1 MERFLEGL
9 LRDLA
14 KRCEVVKERLSAAPA
29 DPEVS
34 DRALGAYQVVEQ
46 VRREV
51 NSLLGSP
58 GLSSPQLV
66 PNHLQLYKRWYER
79 VALAEYYPL
88 PFIERY
94 GEHDRRLTQFC
105 RRAAGEIGWTL
116 PVPLVAAFSHQYF
129 WTNPFFSLVNIPAVE
144 GTSLLGMPDLFHE
157 LGHILLL
164 HNHRDLLGDF
174 LNEVALYIDSERAR
188 VDAAQRPPEY
198 REKYDLLFVQW
209 REEWVWEFASDMI
222 ATYIVGDAFGWQH
235 LRLCASLSHP
245 PYFPTLGEV
254 AEHPADS
261 ARLSGVIAALREL
274 DQSTDSLNKAWDD
287 YMAVLG
293 EARPPDYD
301 LCYPESLLQSL
312 ARRVVGGCSSLG
324 LKAIGDDQSTIV
336 RLIGEAWERFRS
348 APEEYERWERDAL
361 LRVWED
367 LDRNTPSR
375 P

>member
-94 GEHDRRLTQFC
+94 GEHDRRLTQLC
-105 RRAAGEIGWTL
+105 RRAAEEIGWTL

-164 HNHRDLLGDF
+164 HNHRELLGDF

-198 REKYDLLFVQW
+198 RGKYDLC
-209 REEWVWEFASDMI
+209 S
-222 ATYIVGDAFGWQH
+222 
-235 LRLCASLSHP
+235 C
-245 PYFPTLGEV
+245 
-254 AEHPADS
+254 
-261 ARLSGVIAALREL
+261 SGVKNGCG
-274 DQSTDSLNKAWDD
+274 SL
-287 YMAVLG
+287 
-293 EARPPDYD
+293 PP
-301 LCYPESLLQSL
+301 
-312 ARRVVGGCSSLG
+312 
-324 LKAIGDDQSTIV
+324 T
-336 RLIGEAWERFRS
+336 
-348 APEEYERWERDAL
+348 
-361 LRVWED
+361 
-367 LDRNTPSR
+367 
-375 P
+375 